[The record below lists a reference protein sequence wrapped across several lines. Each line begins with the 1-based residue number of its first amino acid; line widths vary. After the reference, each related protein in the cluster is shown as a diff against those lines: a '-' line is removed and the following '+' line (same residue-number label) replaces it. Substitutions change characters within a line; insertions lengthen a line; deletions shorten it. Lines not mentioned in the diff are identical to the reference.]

1 MKHIKNDVGNFLL
14 KIILNTALK
23 IINQNV
29 AKSSRVIPPP
39 LLTQPSPSGGNP
51 DPFLSFDNRYIKTIK
66 SGTPYPVFADN
77 KN

>member
-29 AKSSRVIPPP
+29 AKSSPPP
-39 LLTQPSPSGGNP
+39 DSALPLGGKP
-51 DPFLSFDNRYIKTIK
+51 
-66 SGTPYPVFADN
+66 
-77 KN
+77 